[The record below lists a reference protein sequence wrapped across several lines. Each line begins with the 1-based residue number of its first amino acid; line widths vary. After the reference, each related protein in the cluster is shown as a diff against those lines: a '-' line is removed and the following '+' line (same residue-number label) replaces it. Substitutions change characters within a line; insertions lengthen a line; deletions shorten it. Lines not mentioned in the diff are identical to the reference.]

1 MTNAKQELL
10 KILKDKSKIKCA
22 YIHDDNGYSFDEDEQ
37 DQIKKVILPLNY
49 TEEQLNEFYKKL
61 DFNYDSGYGGQELFG
76 NVWLEDDTWL
86 SRGEYDGSEWW
97 DYKKMPKEPTET
109 IELKALTVNQADDLG
124 YDVSCGWENLLAING
139 VSS

>member
-1 MTNAKQELL
+1 MGNLL
-10 KILKDKSKIKCA
+10 KETLRMLEEINKKETDVKWVGTLTHKTTWEDFKKNA
-22 YIHDDNGYSFDEDEQ
+22 DVEYNNGFGSPKVAQ
-37 DQIKKVILPLNY
+37 DLLVVGENW
-49 TEEQLNEFYKKL
+49 
-61 DFNYDSGYGGQELFG
+61 
-76 NVWLEDDTWL
+76 WLE
-86 SRGEYDGSEWW
+86 RGEYDGSEWW